1 MTSGKAVRA
10 TAAAVGRRDCHETAV
25 FRKAFAPSGQTA
37 LTAFGDT
44 CWFMLKPRNNSL
56 LQKEDLQRTRKEKKD
71 RQCNFLLFKFGCS
84 SKIVCHLLHISHC
97 NGHFIFIPFFCSIGV
112 SELRLKPCY
121 IASMSEMIG
130 AAVLSR

>member
-1 MTSGKAVRA
+1 
-10 TAAAVGRRDCHETAV
+10 
-25 FRKAFAPSGQTA
+25 
-37 LTAFGDT
+37 
-44 CWFMLKPRNNSL
+44 MLKPRNNSL